1 MTFPACVLDVLC
13 SSAPSRLS
21 RGRERENKKGWR
33 EERHRDTI
41 RNVEGTE
48 VEMRM
53 SEMRDGQ
60 ERKRGGEEKRGGM
73 RGPVKTS
80 SDAENTS

>member
-21 RGRERENKKGWR
+21 RRRERENKKGWR
-33 EERHRDTI
+33 KERDRDTV
-41 RNVEGTE
+41 RNGEGTE

-60 ERKRGGEEKRGGM
+60 ERKRGGEETRGGM